1 MTKKE
6 KMEMEKEAKRVQKEF
21 NEQSEGLLASFPEHI
36 AEEIRRNMRYK
47 SEHGK
52 WGEELKGWLKQ
63 PGNKPSDFFR
73 RQEKEFHG
81 WISDDLLEDFY
92 YSLDHEKDWCVNRGA
107 RVYRS
112 FRTDTYHARKAFE
125 TMNDYHRA
133 GIYGADIVS
142 VLRLDLPPEQTS
154 FRRCEGDW
162 YSCLCDVWIAAEL
175 DRGNKELEEI
185 LTEIICGENNHNTV
199 TKTIIRG
206 IIMSHN
212 HGMHELLGKLLL
224 AARLQEGLRQSICEY
239 MDSGTV
245 EAFLTL
251 YQVVLDNDLLRY
263 SSVMRAIGTWTGILA
278 EEEKDLNRITKKQ
291 AALIGR
297 YVAEEEERKNALK
310 SEDAM
315 EIYLA
320 LWSYGFYDLKEE
332 IEVLEELIQN
342 GSRHQRMA
350 AFYALGEMDL
360 PELVHPFAC
369 RAFLKYHDEMDLTA
383 VLMRSFMPKCFKYVH
398 ERMEE
403 AREKIKESFHWN
415 QNHWDELVRRGELV
429 RRPSA
434 SVSDFFEDE
443 QQCREC
449 YRILK
454 QLLER
459 IPKKKLE
466 FSPCLFP
473 WNTETL
479 SKADLILRMAVCAN
493 VLGDEEKIM
502 EVAGMLPGMHP
513 GIYSYSGRS
522 ELLSFLVSFPVN
534 TEQKTVLVKALS
546 DQEEDTRHTAYEL
559 LSDVELEEIH
569 YSMIEDML
577 KYKKSDLRT
586 NLLRILYKRED
597 GQLYLLIE
605 RLLSDRKAE
614 KRMAGLDLLL
624 QLKKDENRQEE
635 YRQCVP
641 LTDGILK
648 PTTKEKILLDEIRTE
663 QIQENS
669 LENGYGLYDVSA
681 VYEPQLCEEYLDQ
694 CRKEFHECFARDNED
709 EILDKLEKLIDEHK
723 YDEYTDEWGQ
733 VTMMCHASGGSRY
746 FHVHAKEFPFM
757 ELWEEFYQKE
767 IKDYGTCLRLCVR
780 LAGSMDEEGHFTQY
794 CEDLIKRLFGARF
807 TKRKAYEYFGQMS
820 TALERLEKNHCDRKR
835 KMQFAAAA
843 MYEMLHWDRSLIEE
857 YEPEG
862 MTDADG
868 KQAVYRFRVT
878 EHKKIACIMGGVD
891 SNDTLEPLEKTFPL
905 YYRFSRES
913 ESGNE
918 MRTWYLGGGK
928 YKMYM
933 NVAHFIAAYC
943 KGIIT
948 KDFLYKCIWESADV
962 LRHLSEISI
971 MARYCIERNRQMSDR
986 RWNRPWM
993 GSYCMSRLCCLL
1005 GHEVV
1010 LQDMEW
1016 GEEDERRLSVML
1028 EIYES
1033 ISSLIVNAELVRGD
1047 TATPFSCYVFSLDRI
1062 YGAEYFVRILS
1073 ALGKD
1078 ALVRSCSYGLY
1089 YLESDKIGRQKSLSY
1104 LLSICVPAQGDTA
1117 ETLASLLKGTDISEE
1132 RLVEAA
1138 FYSPEWISVVG
1149 EYLGWDGFESGCYY
1163 FMAHMK
1169 NEYDDRH
1176 KAIIARY
1183 TPLTMQ
1189 ELQDGAFDSNW
1200 FREVYRTLGEKRF
1213 AVIYEAA
1220 KYISH
1225 GARHRRARMYADA
1238 CVGKLADAETRK
1250 EIAEKRNKDLVMAYG
1265 LIPIKSEKQQMDRY
1279 LFLQQF
1285 KKESRQ
1291 FGAQRRNSEGLAVEM
1306 ALQNMATNAG
1316 YHDVTRLTLKMEGK
1330 IVEEIKSC
1338 FNPKDVEGV
1347 VVWLETGESGKC
1359 ELICERAGKRLKA
1372 VPAALK
1378 KNEYIQMLTENKK
1391 QLTEQY
1397 RRTRQMLEEAMETEA
1412 LFEYSEVCGMM
1423 ANPVMMSVTG
1433 KLVWKCGEF
1442 FGFLRIKNGEETD
1455 DAGVLQVTNGG
1466 KKQSSYVL
1474 VNPAGDYM
1482 NLREKDQMAIAH
1494 PYHLY
1499 RHGNWHLF
1507 QKQCYDERICQ
1518 PFKQVF
1524 RELYIK
1530 TEEELE
1536 WYHSLR
1542 YAGNQLQKGK
1552 TIGCLKGRRWVADVE
1567 TGLQKVYYKE
1577 NIVARLYALA
1587 DWFSPAEIESP
1598 TLEWVVFADRKTG
1611 EELKIADIPELL
1623 FSEVMRDVDMAVST
1637 AHAGGVDPEA
1647 SHSTIEMRK
1656 SIAEFTMP
1664 LFKLTNVQFR
1674 ENHAIIAGKRADY
1687 SVHLGSGVVHVIGG
1701 PMLVVL
1707 PVHSER
1713 RGRIFLPFVDEDPKT
1728 AEILTKILFFAE
1740 DEKIKDPTI
1749 LAQYNS

>member
-1 MTKKE
+1 MRQGKK
-6 KMEMEKEAKRVQKEF
+6 
-21 NEQSEGLLASFPEHI
+21 
-36 AEEIRRNMRYK
+36 K
-47 SEHGK
+47 S
-52 WGEELKGWLKQ
+52 
-63 PGNKPSDFFR
+63 
-73 RQEKEFHG
+73 
-81 WISDDLLEDFY
+81 I
-92 YSLDHEKDWCVNRGA
+92 
-107 RVYRS
+107 
-112 FRTDTYHARKAFE
+112 
-125 TMNDYHRA
+125 
-133 GIYGADIVS
+133 
-142 VLRLDLPPEQTS
+142 
-154 FRRCEGDW
+154 
-162 YSCLCDVWIAAEL
+162 
-175 DRGNKELEEI
+175 
-185 LTEIICGENNHNTV
+185 
-199 TKTIIRG
+199 
-206 IIMSHN
+206 
-212 HGMHELLGKLLL
+212 
-224 AARLQEGLRQSICEY
+224 
-239 MDSGTV
+239 
-245 EAFLTL
+245 
-251 YQVVLDNDLLRY
+251 
-263 SSVMRAIGTWTGILA
+263 
-278 EEEKDLNRITKKQ
+278 
-291 AALIGR
+291 
-297 YVAEEEERKNALK
+297 
-310 SEDAM
+310 
-315 EIYLA
+315 
-320 LWSYGFYDLKEE
+320 
-332 IEVLEELIQN
+332 
-342 GSRHQRMA
+342 
-350 AFYALGEMDL
+350 
-360 PELVHPFAC
+360 
-369 RAFLKYHDEMDLTA
+369 
-383 VLMRSFMPKCFKYVH
+383 
-398 ERMEE
+398 
-403 AREKIKESFHWN
+403 HWN
-415 QNHWDELVRRGELV
+415 QNHWDEVVRRGELV

-493 VLGDEEKIM
+493 ALGDEEKIM
-502 EVAGMLPGMHP
+502 EVAGMLPGLQLVIN
-513 GIYSYSGRS
+513 GYCRRS
-522 ELLSFLVSFPVN
+522 ELLSFLVSFPAN
-534 TEQKTVLVKALS
+534 TKQKTVLVKALS
-546 DQEEDTRHTAYEL
+546 DQEEDTRKTAYRL
-559 LSDVELEEIH
+559 LSGVELEEIH

-597 GQLYLLIE
+597 EQIYLLIK
-605 RLLSDRKAE
+605 RLLSDRKVE

-624 QLKKDENRQEE
+624 QLKKDENRQEA
-635 YRQCVP
+635 YRQCAP
-641 LTDGILK
+641 LADGILK
-648 PTTKEKILLDEIRTE
+648 PTTKEKILLEEIRTE

-669 LENGYGLYDVSA
+669 LENGYGLYEVSA
-681 VYEPQLCEEYLDQ
+681 VYEPQLCEEYLEQ
-694 CRKEFHECFARDNED
+694 CRKEFHECFAKDNED
-709 EILDKLEKLIDEHK
+709 EILDKLEKFIDEHK

-733 VTMMCHASGGSRY
+733 VTMMCHASGGSREFY
-746 FHVHAKEFPFM
+746 VDGKTFPFM

-767 IKDYGTCLRLCVR
+767 IKDYDTCLRLCVR

-794 CEDLIKRLFGARF
+794 CEDLVKRLFGARF

-820 TALERLEKNHCDRKR
+820 TALKRLEKNHCDRQR
-835 KMQFAAAA
+835 KMCFAAAA
-843 MYEMLHWDRSLIEE
+843 MYEMLHWDRPLIEE

-878 EHKKIACIMGGVD
+878 EHKKIACIMEGVN

-905 YYRFSRES
+905 YYRFSRAS

-962 LRHLSEISI
+962 LRHVKDISS
-971 MARYCIERNRQMSDR
+971 MARYYKERDR
-986 RWNRPWM
+986 R
-993 GSYCMSRLCCLL
+993 
-1005 GHEVV
+1005 
-1010 LQDMEW
+1010 QDKEW
-1016 GEEDERRLSVML
+1016 GEEDERRLSVTL

-1033 ISSLIVNAELVRGD
+1033 ISSLIVNTELVRGD
-1047 TATPFSCYVFSLDRI
+1047 TAPLFSRHVFSLNRI

-1073 ALGKD
+1073 ALGQD
-1078 ALVRSCSYGLY
+1078 ALVRSYIGLY
-1089 YLESDKIGRQKSLSY
+1089 YVESDKIGRQKSLSY

-1117 ETLASLLKGTDISEE
+1117 ETLASLLKGTDISEK

-1250 EIAEKRNKDLVMAYG
+1250 EISEKRNKDLVMAYG

-1285 KKESRQ
+1285 KKESRK
-1291 FGAQRRNSEGLAVEM
+1291 FGSQRRNSEDLAVEM

-1330 IVEEIKSC
+1330 IVEKMKCC
-1338 FNPKDVEGV
+1338 FNQKNIEGV
-1347 VVWLETGESGKC
+1347 TVWLETGESGKC
-1359 ELICERAGKRLKA
+1359 ELICERAGK
-1372 VPAALK
+1372 
-1378 KNEYIQMLTENKK
+1378 
-1391 QLTEQY
+1391 
-1397 RRTRQMLEEAMETEA
+1397 
-1412 LFEYSEVCGMM
+1412 
-1423 ANPVMMSVTG
+1423 
-1433 KLVWKCGEF
+1433 LVWKCGEF
-1442 FGFLRIKNGEETD
+1442 FGFLRMKNEEETD
-1455 DAGVLQVTNGG
+1455 DLGVLQLTNDSE
-1466 KKQSSYVL
+1466 KRSSYVL

-1482 NLREKDQMAIAH
+1482 NLRKEDQMAIAH

-1530 TEEELE
+1530 TEEEME

-1623 FSEVMRDVDMAVST
+1623 FSEVMRDVDMAVSI

-1647 SHSTIEMRK
+1647 SHSTIQMRK

-1664 LFKLTNVQFR
+1664 LFKLTNVEFR
-1674 ENHAIIAGKRADY
+1674 ENHAIIAGKRANY

-1740 DEKIKDPTI
+1740 DQKIKDPSI
-1749 LAQYNS
+1749 LAQYDS

>member
-1 MTKKE
+1 MTRKE
-6 KMEMEKEAKRVQKEF
+6 RMEMEKTAEKVQKEF
-21 NEQSEGLLASFPEHI
+21 NEQSERLLASFPEHI
-36 AEEIRRNMRYK
+36 AGEIRGSMRYK
-47 SEHGK
+47 PERGK
-52 WGEELKGWLKQ
+52 WWEELTDWLKQ

-73 RQEKEFHG
+73 RQEKDFHG
-81 WISDDLLEDFY
+81 WISEDLLEDFY
-92 YSLDHEKDWCVNRGA
+92 YSLDHEKDWCVNRGK
-107 RVYRS
+107 RLYRS
-112 FRTDTYHARKAFE
+112 FRTDTYYSHKAFE
-125 TMNDYHRA
+125 MMKDYHIA

-142 VLRLDLPPEQTS
+142 VLRLDLPSEQAS
-154 FRRCEGDW
+154 FRRCEGNW
-162 YSCLCDVWIAAEL
+162 CTCLCDVWIAAEL
-175 DRGNKELEEI
+175 DRGNKGLEEV
-185 LTEIICGENNHNTV
+185 LTEIICGDNNQNTV
-199 TKTIIRG
+199 TNTIIHG

-251 YQVVLDNDLLRY
+251 YQVVVDNNLLRY

-278 EEEKDLNRITKKQ
+278 EEEKDLNRITEKQ

-320 LWSYGFYDLKEE
+320 LWSYGVYDLKKEM
-332 IEVLEELIQN
+332 EVLEELIQN
-342 GSRHQRMA
+342 GSRHQRMV

-360 PELVHPFAC
+360 PELVHPFAR
-369 RAFLKYHDEMDLTA
+369 RAFFKYHGEMDLTA
-383 VLMRSFMPKCFKYVH
+383 VLMRSFMPKCYTYVCN
-398 ERMEE
+398 RLEE
-403 AREKIKESFHWN
+403 ARKKTKERLYWN
-415 QNHWDELVRRGELV
+415 ELS

-443 QQCREC
+443 KQCCEC

-454 QLLER
+454 QLLEM

-466 FSPCLFP
+466 FSSCLFP

-479 SKADLILRMAVCAN
+479 SKSDLILRMAVCAN
-493 VLGDEEKIM
+493 ALGDEEKMM
-502 EVAGMLPGMHP
+502 EVAGMLPGLHF
-513 GIYSYSGRS
+513 GINSSYSGRS
-522 ELLSFLVSFPVN
+522 TLLSFLMSFPVN
-534 TEQKTVLVKALS
+534 TEQKMVLVKALS
-546 DQEEDTRHTAYEL
+546 DQEEDTREEAYRL
-559 LSDVELEEIH
+559 LLDVELEEIH
-569 YSMIEDML
+569 DLMIEDML

-586 NLLRILYKRED
+586 NLLRMLYKRED
-597 GQLYLLIE
+597 GQLYLLIK
-605 RLLSDRKAE
+605 RLLSDGKVE

-624 QLKKDENRQEE
+624 QLKKDENRQET

-641 LTDGILK
+641 LADSILK
-648 PTTKEKILLDEIRTE
+648 PTTKEEILLDEIRTE
-663 QIQENS
+663 QMRENS
-669 LENGYGLYDVSA
+669 RENGYGLYDVSA
-681 VYEPQLCEEYLDQ
+681 VYEPQLCEGYLEQ
-694 CRKEFHECFARDNED
+694 CRKEFHECFAKDNED

-733 VTMMCHASGGSRY
+733 VKLMCYGSGGSREFY
-746 FHVHAKEFPFM
+746 VGANEFPFM

-767 IKDYGTCLRLCVR
+767 IKDYDTCLRLRVR
-780 LAGSMDEEGHFTQY
+780 LAGSMDKEDHFTRY
-794 CEDLIKRLFGARF
+794 CEDLIARLFGARF
-807 TKRKAYEYFGQMS
+807 TKGKAYEYFGQMS
-820 TALERLEKNHCDRKR
+820 TALERLAKNHCDCKR
-835 KMQFAAAA
+835 KKRFVVAA

-862 MTDADG
+862 VAGADG
-868 KQAVYRFRVT
+868 KQAVQRFRVT
-878 EHKKIACIMGGVD
+878 NHKKIACIMEGVD
-891 SNDTLEPLEKTFPL
+891 IDDTLEPLEKTFPL
-905 YYRFSRES
+905 YYRFSQASES
-913 ESGNE
+913 ENE
-918 MRTWYLGGGK
+918 MQMRYLGGGK
-928 YKMYM
+928 YKKYL

-948 KDFLYKCIWESADV
+948 KDFLYKCILETADV
-962 LRHLSEISI
+962 FDHLKDISI
-971 MARYCIERNRQMSDR
+971 MARYYIEKNRHMSDR
-986 RWNRPWM
+986 RGNRPWM
-993 GSYCMSRLCCLL
+993 DSYCRRRLCCLL

-1028 EIYES
+1028 EIYET
-1033 ISSLIVNAELVRGD
+1033 ISSLIVNTELVRGD
-1047 TATPFSCYVFSLDRI
+1047 TATPFSRHVFSLNRI

-1073 ALGKD
+1073 ALGQD
-1078 ALVRSCSYGLY
+1078 ALVRSYIGLY
-1089 YLESDKIGRQKSLSY
+1089 YMESDKVGRQKSLSY
-1104 LLSICVPAQGDTA
+1104 LLSICMPAQGDTA
-1117 ETLASLLKGTDISEE
+1117 ETLASLLEGTDISEK

-1169 NEYDDRH
+1169 QEHDDRY

-1220 KYISH
+1220 KYISY

-1250 EIAEKRNKDLVMAYG
+1250 EISEKRNKDLVMAYG

-1291 FGAQRRNSEGLAVEM
+1291 FGSQRRNSEGLAVEM

-1330 IVEEIKSC
+1330 IAEKMKSC
-1338 FNPKDVEGV
+1338 FSPKDVEGV
-1347 VVWLETGESGKC
+1347 TVWLETGESGKC

-1372 VPAALK
+1372 VPARLK

-1412 LFEYSEVCGMM
+1412 LFDYSEVCGMM
-1423 ANPVMMSVTG
+1423 ANPVMMSVAG

-1442 FGFLRIKNGEETD
+1442 FGFLQVAVGEEGDGAD
-1455 DAGVLQVTNGG
+1455 DLQVTNSGE
-1466 KKQSSYVL
+1466 KHNAYVL
-1474 VNPAGDYM
+1474 VDPAGDYM
-1482 NLREKDQMAIAH
+1482 NLREEDQMAIAH

-1499 RHGNWHLF
+1499 RHENWHLF
-1507 QKQCYDERICQ
+1507 QKQCYDSRICQ

-1530 TEEELE
+1530 TEEEME

-1598 TLEWVVFADRKTG
+1598 TLEWVVFVDRRTG

-1664 LFKLTNVQFR
+1664 LFKLTNVTFR

-1740 DEKIKDPTI
+1740 DEKIKDPSI
-1749 LAQYNS
+1749 LAQYSSYLIP